1 MKQHYPSIV
10 IGAGIVGLCTALH
23 LQETGRSVTLVDR
36 LPPGEGTSSGNAG
49 IISTGSV
56 HPEAMPGIWKEIP
69 HMLLQRLAPI
79 SVQPRY
85 LPRLL
90 PWFIRFLA
98 SSSETRAEA
107 SSAAIHALASRAL
120 EYLQPLV
127 NKAGAEHLL
136 RQSGVIYVHETPA
149 QFAKAQ
155 TDCAYHERRG
165 VPYQLLDSAALAKHE
180 PALRPGLA
188 GGVLVPSAAQTLQ
201 PLALS
206 KALFA
211 LFLAQGG
218 HYRQEE
224 VTGFVTEGER
234 LSAVRTA
241 EVIPCREV
249 FVTAGAYS
257 GMLSRQLG
265 SAVPLDTERGYHL
278 HCPTPGIELV
288 RPLLFGGRA
297 FAATSMQ
304 DGLRLAGTVEFAGL
318 KAPAAPGRAQML
330 GEQARYLFP
339 GLNTDQG
346 KPWLGF
352 RPSMPDT
359 IPVISRSPHYTNVF
373 FGFGHGHL
381 GLTQSAVT
389 GALLTLMAEGKQ
401 APFDIAPYRIDRF
414 TKTRAQPTRDKT

>member
-1 MKQHYPSIV
+1 MIENPPSIV
-10 IGAGIVGLCTALH
+10 IGAGIVGLCTALY
-23 LQETGRSVTLVDR
+23 LQETGRAVILVDH

-49 IISTGSV
+49 IISAGSV

-90 PWFIRFLA
+90 PWFMRFLA
-98 SSSETRAEA
+98 SSSETRADA
-107 SSAAIHALASRAL
+107 SSTAIHALASRAL

-127 NKAGAEHLL
+127 NKAGAAHLL

-155 TDCAYHERRG
+155 LDCAYFERRG
-165 VPYQLLDSAALAKHE
+165 VSFKLLDGVALAKHE

-188 GGVLVPSAAQTLQ
+188 GGVLVPSAAQTLS

-206 KALFA
+206 KQLFA

-218 HYRQEE
+218 QYRQEQ
-224 VTGFVTEGER
+224 VTGFVTGGER

-241 EVIPCREV
+241 EVIACSEV
-249 FVTAGAYS
+249 FITAGAYS
-257 GMLSRQLG
+257 GLLSRQLG

-278 HCPTPGIELV
+278 HCPTPGIELA

-318 KAPAAPGRAQML
+318 TAPATPGRAQAL
-330 GEQARYLFP
+330 GDQARYLFP

-389 GALLTLMAEGKQ
+389 GALLALMAEGKQ
-401 APFDIAPYRIDRF
+401 APFDITPYRIDRF
-414 TKTRAQPTRDKT
+414 TKSYSQPARD